1 MPDYRDNWFNV
12 GAALAMA
19 IAGALTLSH
28 RRLSRSRL
36 FSALNLAAL
45 MVHQFEEYGFPG
57 YFPGLLN
64 AGIFKS
70 EKPDR

>member
-1 MPDYRDNWFNV
+1 MPNCRDNWFNV

-19 IAGALTLSH
+19 IASALTLSH
-28 RRLSRSRL
+28 RWLSRSRL
-36 FSALNLAAL
+36 FSALNFVAL
-45 MVHQFEEYGFPG
+45 LVLQFEEYGFPG
-57 YFPGLLN
+57 YFPGQFN